1 MPPLS
6 LTAHQL
12 MNHHVDNGQDG
23 NVPGEEERKLLIT
36 PTSTTEDSSNP
47 TSAIQQLLTT
57 GTMKLQ
63 DASTTL
69 MSGLAAN
76 LNASGQPVKNLFHQL
91 ISANLNT

>member
-76 LNASGQPVKNLFHQL
+76 LNASGQLVKNLFHQL